1 MTSSPDVP
9 DVAAPAAH
17 RHPAAT
23 GQDPARPA
31 PVGATAGPPASRV
44 VDPTILYV
52 GTPVVLVST
61 RNADGTSN
69 LAPFSSLW
77 LLNRA
82 AVLGIGRLSQTFRNL
97 ERERECV
104 LNMPSVDLV
113 AAVDR
118 LARTTG
124 RRPVPAWK
132 HAKGFVHVSDKFAR
146 AGVTPVAADL
156 VAPPR
161 VAECGF
167 QIEVRVRDVV
177 KIEKD
182 DGVRAVVM
190 EVARTHVHEA
200 IVAEGSRHHIDPDR
214 WRPLIMS
221 FLEFYGLGGRLHPSQ
236 LATFF

>member
-1 MTSSPDVP
+1 LTSSPDV
-9 DVAAPAAH
+9 VARAA
-17 RHPAAT
+17 RRR
-23 GQDPARPA
+23 G
-31 PVGATAGPPASRV
+31 TAGPHATTVLPVALQGVLPASQV
-44 VDPTILYV
+44 VNPTVLYV
-52 GTPVVLVST
+52 GTPVVLIST

-97 ERERECV
+97 VRERECV
-104 LNMPSVDLV
+104 LNLPSVELV

-118 LARTTG
+118 LAQTTG
-124 RRPVPAWK
+124 RDPVPAWK
-132 HAKGFVHVSDKFAR
+132 QTKGFVHVADKFAR

-156 VAPPR
+156 VAAPR

-167 QIEVRVRDVV
+167 QIEVRVRDIA
-177 KIEKD
+177 KIEKE

-190 EVARTHVHEA
+190 EVVRTHVHET
-200 IVAEGSRHHIDPDR
+200 IVADDHPHHIDPDR

-221 FLEFYGLGGRLHPSQ
+221 FLEFYGLGARLHPSQ

>member
-1 MTSSPDVP
+1 MNSPDLKDDVTPAVP
-9 DVAAPAAH
+9 
-17 RHPAAT
+17 RHP
-23 GQDPARPA
+23 
-31 PVGATAGPPASRV
+31 ATAGPDPTTTSPVGPTAELPASRV

-61 RNADGTSN
+61 RNADGMPN

-82 AVLGIGRLSQTFRNL
+82 AVLGIGRSSQTFRNL

-104 LNMPSVDLV
+104 LNLPSVDLV
-113 AAVDR
+113 AVVDR

-124 RRPVPAWK
+124 RHPIPAWK
-132 HAKGFVHVSDKFAR
+132 QAKGFVHVDDKFAW
-146 AGVTPVAADL
+146 AGVTPAAADL
-156 VAPPR
+156 VAAPR

-167 QIEVRVRDVV
+167 QIEVIVRDIVR
-177 KIEKD
+177 IEKD

-190 EVARTHVHEA
+190 DVVRTHVHEA
-200 IVAEGSRHHIDPDR
+200 IVAEEHRHHIDPDR